1 VPEADLARW
10 AEIQGFPIIPCT
22 LCGSQD
28 NLQRQQMRQLVT
40 EWQTQHPGRLASMV
54 SALKHV
60 VPSHLM
66 DPSAFD
72 FKGLQTAAL
81 PVVTLD

>member
-1 VPEADLARW
+1 
-10 AEIQGFPIIPCT
+10 
-22 LCGSQD
+22 
-28 NLQRQQMRQLVT
+28 MRQLVT

-72 FKGLQTAAL
+72 FKGLEAAAL
-81 PVVTLD
+81 PVVALD